1 DLVEPT
7 VAELWGL
14 APDPDSDPVEGPEA
28 ELPSEVLVA
37 GLAAEAARQRW
48 VPPGLALAFPAGLVS
63 RDRGGR
69 EWAGAGFAGGGVLDE
84 LEPGAVLA
92 GFAQDARAG
101 LGVLSGD
108 EVTGVVRAFRRL
120 VSWATAG
127 ELAAVSELSGRR
139 AARAEQLGQ
148 DLGRAVMSVEAE
160 LACALTLTQR
170 GAEGLVDRAA
180 GLARLPGTAAALAA
194 GVIDD
199 YRARVIADQLA
210 VLDVAAARRVEDKLL
225 ATAAGLTSGQLRAA
239 AFRAAFAVDPAAARR
254 RREQAQRQA
263 RVERWREPSG
273 TASLA
278 GRDLPPAGALAADK
292 RIDALARQLKN
303 SGAAASLDQLRASV
317 YVALLTGTPIDELAT
332 PAPDPAAEPAG
343 SAAEPGDRTEPGAG
357 AEPGS
362 AAEPGS

>member
-1 DLVEPT
+1 MPSRRRVPL
-7 VAELWGL
+7 
-14 APDPDSDPVEGPEA
+14 SDC
-28 ELPSEVLVA
+28 LRL
-37 GLAAEAARQRW
+37 L
-48 VPPGLALAFPAGLVS
+48 
-63 RDRGGR
+63 
-69 EWAGAGFAGGGVLDE
+69 
-84 LEPGAVLA
+84 
-92 GFAQDARAG
+92 
-101 LGVLSGD
+101 
-108 EVTGVVRAFRRL
+108 RRPH
-120 VSWATAG
+120 SWR
-127 ELAAVSELSGRR
+127 LSGRR

-180 GLARLPGTAAALAA
+180 RLARLPGTAAALAA

-362 AAEPGS
+362 AAEPGGAEPGGGDLAAEPGAGPAAGPREAAAPGQQTSPAQAASPERARQPGAGSSPGARS